1 MSATASTAA
10 TAVRTP
16 APLIWPERDNHTL
29 TGVDLDPQ
37 LPKSVEALLPQLRQL
52 AALGDALR
60 ALQAIDGTFVHEGH
74 ARTLAKASAEL
85 MEELA
90 DSDAISAEQADM
102 LRRRAA
108 ALVELRHDTGD
119 RARRSGAH
127 DAADLTVI
135 AGPMC
140 TFRNKTRTPLH
151 SVVACTAHEQGDQLI
166 AALDA
171 SSGTVLEEVNG
182 YCGTPDVTVGGIFA
196 MQVTDLIAMGGESNA
211 FPKHFAYFL
220 PEDEGAGYGEVF
232 NKTILFRNVYGL
244 RYEYISKPLGDA
256 LLKGY
261 RAEPQRRR
269 ARRPRH
275 LDARARHRA
284 RGHHAAR
291 RARGAEGRRP
301 RAVVRAAGGD
311 SGRVRERD
319 VVHRHVARAGRL
331 LARRHGRRL
340 PRRGAALP
348 APPPAQL
355 GRRRRRLG
363 RAELPRTHGA
373 IDVHP
378 DGTISW
384 ETEKVVKGV
393 HKLCAALERDVVS
406 APGALRCSA
415 CSTRTAG
422 ARTACSRRRCAR
434 SATSLAACRPR
445 SPTSTLGARR

>member
-1 MSATASTAA
+1 MSATTASTAT
-10 TAVRTP
+10 TALRTP

-29 TGVDLDPQ
+29 TGVDLDPA
-37 LPKSVEALLPQLRQL
+37 LPKNVEALLPQLRRL

-60 ALQAIDGTFVHEGH
+60 ALQTIDGAFVDEGQ
-74 ARTLAKASAEL
+74 ARTLAKTSAEL
-85 MEELA
+85 MEEVA
-90 DSDAISAEQADM
+90 ASDAVSDTQADM
-102 LRRRAA
+102 IRRRAA
-108 ALVELRHDTGD
+108 ALVELRHDTGI
-119 RARRSGAH
+119 AH
-127 DAADLTVI
+127 DEAALTTPQNLTVI

-171 SSGTVLEEVNG
+171 SSGTVLDEVNG

-261 RAEPQRRR
+261 RPNPTVDVRNV
-269 ARRPRH
+269 
-275 LDARARHRA
+275 LITWM
-284 RGHHAAR
+284 RGHDIAHAVTT
-291 RARGAEGRRP
+291 P
-301 RAVVRAAGGD
+301 RV
-311 SGRVRERD
+311 GRVEPKD
-319 VVHRHVARAGRL
+319 VGHEPWYALQEAIADAYGSAMSFTDTWLELAGCSLDDMVAVYLYEAL
-331 LARRHGRRL
+331 HYLRRH
-340 PRRGAALP
+340 PRNWGDAGAASV
-348 APPPAQL
+348 
-355 GRRRRRLG
+355 
-363 RAELPRTHGA
+363 ELSFLATHGA

-384 ETEKVVKGV
+384 ETQRVVEGV

-406 APGALRCSA
+406 APESSSVQRVLDTYGWREDSVLAPTLRKI
-415 CSTRTAG
+415 RDELG
-422 ARTACSRRRCAR
+422 GVP
-434 SATSLAACRPR
+434 TSLAY
-445 SPTSTLGARR
+445 L

>member
-1 MSATASTAA
+1 MSATASSSST
-10 TAVRTP
+10 TVAVP

-29 TGVDLDPQ
+29 TSVDLDPRMPQ
-37 LPKSVEALLPQLRQL
+37 NVEALLPRLRQL

-60 ALQAIDGTFVHEGH
+60 ALQTIDGSFVHEAH
-74 ARTLAKASAEL
+74 ARFLAQASAKL
-85 MEELA
+85 MEEIA
-90 DSDAISAEQADM
+90 ASDAVSEAQADM

-108 ALVELRHDTGD
+108 ALVELRHDTGI
-119 RARRSGAH
+119 AH
-127 DAADLTVI
+127 DEAALTTPQNLTVI

-151 SVVACTAHEQGDQLI
+151 SVVACTAHEQGDRLI

-171 SSGTVLEEVNG
+171 SSGRVLDEVNG

-261 RAEPQRRR
+261 RPNPTVDVRNV
-269 ARRPRH
+269 
-275 LDARARHRA
+275 LITWM
-284 RGHHAAR
+284 RGHDIAHAVTT
-291 RARGAEGRRP
+291 P
-301 RAVVRAAGGD
+301 RV
-311 SGRVRERD
+311 GRVEPKD
-319 VVHRHVARAGRL
+319 VGHEPWYALQEAIADAYGSAMSFTDTWLELAGCTLDDMVAVY
-331 LARRHGRRL
+331 LAEALHYL
-340 PRRGAALP
+340 RRGPWNWGDAGAASV
-348 APPPAQL
+348 
-355 GRRRRRLG
+355 
-363 RAELPRTHGA
+363 ELSFLATHGA

-384 ETEKVVKGV
+384 ETERVVKGI
-393 HKLCAALERDVVS
+393 HRLCAALERDVVS
-406 APGALRCSA
+406 APESAAVQRVLDTYGWREDSVLAPTLRKI
-415 CSTRTAG
+415 RDELG
-422 ARTACSRRRCAR
+422 GVP
-434 SATSLAACRPR
+434 TSLAY
-445 SPTSTLGARR
+445 L

>member
-1 MSATASTAA
+1 MSATASTAS

-29 TGVDLDPQ
+29 TCVDLDPQ
-37 LPKSVEALLPQLRQL
+37 MPRSVEALLPQLRQL
-52 AALGDALR
+52 AALGDSLR
-60 ALQAIDGTFVHEGH
+60 ALQAIDGSFVHEGH
-74 ARTLAKASAEL
+74 ARTLAKASADL
-85 MEELA
+85 MEEIA
-90 DSDAISAEQADM
+90 DSDAISPEQADM

-108 ALVELRHDTGD
+108 ALVELRHDV
-119 RARRSGAH
+119 AIAH
-127 DAADLTVI
+127 DEAALTTPQPLTVI

-151 SVVACTAHEQGDQLI
+151 SVVACTAHEQGDELI

-171 SSGTVLEEVNG
+171 SAGAVLEEVNG

-244 RYEYISKPLGDA
+244 RYQYISKPLGDA

-261 RAEPQRRR
+261 RPNPSVDVRNV
-269 ARRPRH
+269 
-275 LDARARHRA
+275 LITWM
-284 RGHHAAR
+284 RGHDIAHAVTT
-291 RARGAEGRRP
+291 P
-301 RAVVRAAGGD
+301 RV
-311 SGRVRERD
+311 GRVEPKD
-319 VVHRHVARAGRL
+319 VGHEPWYALQEAIADAYGSAMSFTDTWLGLAGCTLDDMVAVY
-331 LARRHGRRL
+331 LAEALHYLRRH
-340 PRRGAALP
+340 PRNWGDAGAASV
-348 APPPAQL
+348 
-355 GRRRRRLG
+355 
-363 RAELPRTHGA
+363 ELSFLATHGA

-384 ETEKVVKGV
+384 ETDKVVKGV

-406 APGALRCSA
+406 APEGAAVQRVLDTYGWREDSV
-415 CSTRTAG
+415 
-422 ARTACSRRRCAR
+422 
-434 SATSLAACRPR
+434 L
-445 SPTSTLGARR
+445 SPTLRKIRDELGGVPTSVAYL